1 MTDVEADALPVC
13 ILTLTRSRGWPTSTQ
28 QAPPTPPDKKDL
40 SADSGFGALVSI
52 SPEPEATG
60 TTGLDSVSI
69 FIVEVGALT
78 SDDAVDMVDCYLRTR
93 RLRRQLCSCR

>member
-28 QAPPTPPDKKDL
+28 QAPPTPPDRKDL

-52 SPEPEATG
+52 SPEAAG
-60 TTGLDSVSI
+60 STGLDSVSI
-69 FIVEVGALT
+69 FIVEVGALI

-93 RLRRQLCSCR
+93 RLRRLVCSSR